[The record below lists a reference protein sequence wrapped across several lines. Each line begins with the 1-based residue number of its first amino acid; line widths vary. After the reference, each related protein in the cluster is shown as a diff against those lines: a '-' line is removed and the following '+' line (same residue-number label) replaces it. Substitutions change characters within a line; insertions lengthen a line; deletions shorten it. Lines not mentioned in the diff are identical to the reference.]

1 MITYNLA
8 LPAITIVDV
17 IDILVVSLLIYQVYK
32 LIKGSVAVKILVGF
46 LLTYLIARLSIWY
59 NMRLLGT
66 LLHYLV
72 EMGVIVCI
80 VTFQYEIRKFFASIG
95 TLLLFRIKVLTRLTR
110 LPQWKK
116 QAVLSSH
123 TTAIVDAAKILG
135 GSNMGGLIVLTHTE
149 DLKFYI
155 ESGDLLNACI
165 SKRLLLAIFNKES
178 PLHDGAVIIY
188 EDKVVAARCILPIT
202 ERQNLPAQLGLR
214 HRAAIGMSDVTDTL
228 VIVISEETGQIAVA
242 RKGVLDTNLS
252 IQELRMEINTYFK
265 EG

>member
-8 LPAITIVDV
+8 LPKVTIVDV
-17 IDILVVSLLIYQVYK
+17 IDILVASLLIYQIYK
-32 LIKGSVAVKILVGF
+32 LIKGSVAVKVLLGF
-46 LLTYLIARLSIWY
+46 SFTYLIARLAQFY
-59 NMRLLGT
+59 NMRLLGA
-66 LLHYLV
+66 LLSHLV
-72 EMGVIVCI
+72 EMSIVICI

-95 TLLLFRIKVLTRLTR
+95 TLLFLRIKILTR
-110 LPQWKK
+110 LPKWQK
-116 QAVLSSH
+116 QAVLSSN
-123 TTAIVDAAKILG
+123 TTAIVDAAKTLG
-135 GSNMGGLIVLTHTE
+135 GSNTGGLIVLTHSE

-188 EDKVVAARCILPIT
+188 EDKIVAARCILPIT

-214 HRAAIGMSDVTDTL
+214 HRAAIGMSDVTETL

-252 IQELRMEINTYFK
+252 IQELRMEINAYFK
-265 EG
+265 S

>member
-1 MITYNLA
+1 MILYNLA

-17 IDILVVSLLIYQVYK
+17 IDILVVSLLIYQLYK
-32 LIKGSVAVKILVGF
+32 LIKGSVAVKIFLGF
-46 LLTYLIARLSIWY
+46 LLTYFIARLAIWY

-66 LLHYLV
+66 LLKYLV
-72 EMGVIVCI
+72 EMGGIVCI

-95 TLLLFRIKVLTRLTR
+95 ALIFFRIKILTR
-110 LPQWKK
+110 LPKWQK

-178 PLHDGAVIIY
+178 PLHDGAVVIY

>member
-1 MITYNLA
+1 MVIYNLT

-17 IDILVVSLLIYQVYK
+17 IDILLVGVLIYQAYK
-32 LIKGSVAVKILVGF
+32 LIKGSVAVKILIGF
-46 LLTYLIARLSIWY
+46 VITYFIAQLAKWY
-59 NMRLLGT
+59 HMRLIGG
-66 LLHYLV
+66 LLSHLV
-72 EMGVIVCI
+72 EMGTIIFI

-95 TLLLFRIKVLTRLTR
+95 TVLLLRIKVLRR
-110 LPQWKK
+110 LPKWKK
-116 QAVLSSH
+116 QASLSFH
-123 TTAIVDAAKILG
+123 TTAIVDAAKTLG
-135 GSNMGGLIVLTHTE
+135 ATNTGGLIVLTHSE

-178 PLHDGAVIIY
+178 PLHDGAVIIC
-188 EDKVVAARCILPIT
+188 EDKIVAARCILPIT

-242 RKGVLDTNLS
+242 RKGVLDTNLP

-265 EG
+265 AG